1 MKACKKHKRSR
12 KTNVTHCKQKKTSVK
27 FYIILSNF
35 FSNYIPK
42 LIYTVPKENLFVV
55 VNHIMVLHF
64 GVLRSQKV
72 ILMNHLCSA
81 GLSAVSQEK
90 KELSSSVT
98 APISIAISPPSSS
111 IMDVLLCILRKIKF
125 KKSMSTTV
133 LFQYCI
139 SEN

>member
-1 MKACKKHKRSR
+1 
-12 KTNVTHCKQKKTSVK
+12 
-27 FYIILSNF
+27 
-35 FSNYIPK
+35 
-42 LIYTVPKENLFVV
+42 
-55 VNHIMVLHF
+55 MVLHF

-125 KKSMSTTV
+125 KKTLSNKHNSLSLSLELIPSPSAKKYHIVSVFTAEK
-133 LFQYCI
+133 L
-139 SEN
+139 SSSPPP